1 MSVRQLTNFN
11 IRATTIRKWSF
22 LRTNDTWCYSVGSLL
37 PTPPTTAYA
46 PHTAPPPFTLDDN
59 PSPLE
64 SSRIAI
70 AVAIFVATTITITPV
85 VI

>member
-1 MSVRQLTNFN
+1 MELF
-11 IRATTIRKWSF
+11 A
-22 LRTNDTWCYSVGSLL
+22 TNDTWCYSVGSLL
-37 PTPPTTAYA
+37 PTPPTTRLRT
-46 PHTAPPPFTLDDN
+46 PHPPPSFTLDDN